1 MRKHLSFVLSLV
13 LALPWNAFAK
23 DNMDPFDAIVQKLT
37 DKAAS
42 KLTDKKIAVLG
53 FDYIDGRKSPGG
65 RVVAE
70 KLTNRFVEDGKF
82 EVIERSMVQ
91 KVISELEFQNS
102 ATINPETAR
111 SLGKGLGVEAI
122 VTGTLEDVGRGKV
135 EIGARMI
142 KTESYQIMAA
152 SVQKVHKTW
161 QDGEAPAVKTAQ
173 ASESAPPE
181 SQSAPVEPVF
191 VPTKFQRLKTHLHG
205 FFDFMMGSSNSKIDL
220 SIENP
225 QRLTFESE
233 VGLDVN
239 GNLADNAS
247 FRSLSF
253 SGLQTDSSV
262 PIGFRAGVY
271 GDVFGGA
278 FEMSY
283 YSHAIKP
290 QNTTYTLNGV
300 NRGGFRFTREYLK
313 VSVLNILT
321 GDLFVKIPT
330 SDRIFPYLGF
340 GLGMTLNTVSSSYLK
355 QNAGGIVSASLSE
368 TAPGFTYRIPIG
380 VRAMFNDNFGM
391 FGEWRYNY
399 NTFTFNRNIASEN
412 DKITMTGSQFL
423 LGLSLVF

>member
-1 MRKHLSFVLSLV
+1 MRKHMSFAISLV
-13 LALPWNAFAK
+13 LALPLNVFARESV
-23 DNMDPFDAIVQKLT
+23 DPFDAIVQKLT
-37 DKAAS
+37 DKAES

-70 KLTNRFVEDGKF
+70 KLTNRFVEAGKF

-135 EIGARMI
+135 EVGARMI

-161 QDGEAPAVKTAQ
+161 QDGEAPVVRTAQ
-173 ASESAPPE
+173 NADPP
-181 SQSAPVEPVF
+181 SPQSAAVEPVF

-205 FFDFMMGSSNSKIDL
+205 FFDFMLGTSNSKMDL
-220 SIENP
+220 SIDNP
-225 QRLTFESE
+225 RRFTFENE

-239 GNLADNAS
+239 GNLSDNAS

-253 SGLQTDSSV
+253 SGLQTESSV

-340 GLGMTLNTVSSSYLK
+340 GMGMTLNTVSSSYLK

-368 TAPGFTYRIPIG
+368 TEPGFTYRIPIG
-380 VRAMFNDNFGM
+380 VRAMFSDNFGM